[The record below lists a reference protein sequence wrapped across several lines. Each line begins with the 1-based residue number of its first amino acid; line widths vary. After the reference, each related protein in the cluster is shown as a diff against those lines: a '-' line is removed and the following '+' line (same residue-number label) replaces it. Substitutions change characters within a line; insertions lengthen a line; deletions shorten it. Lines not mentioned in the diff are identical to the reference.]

1 VPLITAIY
9 SSFLSLPM
17 TLIIII
23 CLLILIAY
31 AFDIS
36 SKHTKVPTV
45 IVLIAIGW
53 GLNNLVDFFK
63 IQVIDL
69 NPILPIVGT
78 IGLILIVLEGS
89 LELEINK
96 KKKKIIGT
104 SVLSAI
110 IPLLILFFIFAFVIN
125 LVTGEAMMKCFVNA
139 IPFCIISSA
148 IAIPSAQN
156 LSSSKKEFIIYESSI
171 SDIFGV
177 ILFNFFLANEI
188 IKLSSFIN
196 FFWQLLLILAVS
208 FISSMILAY
217 FIKRIKNHVKLIP
230 IMVMVILIYAVA
242 KELHLPSLL
251 FILIFGLFL
260 NNLDEIKHISIIN
273 KLEPKLLNLEVHR
286 FAKLSAEAA
295 FLVRTIFFILF
306 GYTIENQTLVNQE
319 TIPLAIGAVIAI
331 LLVRYIQLKIAK
343 MEVFPLLFLAPRGLI
358 TVMLFLSIPLAKEIK
373 IINQSLI
380 IQVIVIGAFVMMFG
394 LMFTKQKEIK
404 VDESE
409 N

>member
-1 VPLITAIY
+1 
-9 SSFLSLPM
+9 M

-53 GLNNLVDFFK
+53 GLNNLVEFFGIK
-63 IQVIDL
+63 VIDL
-69 NPILPIVGT
+69 NPLLPIVGT

-96 KKKKIIGT
+96 KKKKIIST

-110 IPLLILFFIFAFVIN
+110 LPLLVLFFIFAFVIN
-125 LVTGEAMMKCFVNA
+125 AVTGEPMMKCFVNA

-156 LSSSKKEFIIYESSI
+156 LTGSKKEFVIYESSI

-188 IKLSSFIN
+188 IKLNSFIN

-208 FISSMILAY
+208 FISSMMLAY
-217 FIKRIKNHVKLIP
+217 FIKKIKNHVKLIP

-306 GYTIENQTLVNQE
+306 GYTINNQTLINQK
-319 TIPLAIGAVIAI
+319 TIPLAVGAVLLI
-331 LLVRYIQLKIAK
+331 LLIRFIQLKIAK
-343 MEVFPLLFLAPRGLI
+343 MEIFPLLFLAPRGLI
-358 TVMLFLSIPLAKEIK
+358 TVMLFLSIPIAKEIK

-380 IQVIVIGAFVMMFG
+380 IQVIVIGALVMMFG

-404 VDESE
+404 ADEPE
-409 N
+409 D

>member
-1 VPLITAIY
+1 
-9 SSFLSLPM
+9 M

-125 LVTGEAMMKCFVNA
+125 MVTGEAMMKCFVNA

-188 IKLSSFIN
+188 IKLNSFIN

-208 FISSMILAY
+208 FISSMMLAY
-217 FIKRIKNHVKLIP
+217 FIKKIKNHVKLIP

-273 KLEPKLLNLEVHR
+273 KLEPRLLNLEVHR

-295 FLVRTIFFILF
+295 FLARTIFFIVF
-306 GYTIENQTLVNQE
+306 GYTINNQTLINQE
-319 TIPLAIGAVIAI
+319 TIPLAVGAVVLI
-331 LLVRYIQLKIAK
+331 LFVRFIQLKIAK

-358 TVMLFLSIPLAKEIK
+358 TVMLFLSIPIAKEIK

-380 IQVIVIGAFVMMFG
+380 IQVIVIGTLVMMFG

-409 N
+409 D

>member
-1 VPLITAIY
+1 
-9 SSFLSLPM
+9 M

-53 GLNNLVDFFK
+53 GLNNLVEFFR

-69 NPILPIVGT
+69 NPLLPIVGT

-96 KKKKIIGT
+96 KKKKIIST

-110 IPLLILFFIFAFVIN
+110 IPLLVLFFIFAFVIN
-125 LVTGEAMMKCFVNA
+125 AVTGEPMMKCFVNA

-156 LSSSKKEFIIYESSI
+156 LTGSKKEFVIYESSI

-188 IKLSSFIN
+188 IKLNSFIN

-208 FISSMILAY
+208 FISSMMLAY
-217 FIKRIKNHVKLIP
+217 FIKKIKNHVKLIP

-295 FLVRTIFFILF
+295 FLVRTIFFIVF
-306 GYTIENQTLVNQE
+306 GYTINNQTLINQE
-319 TIPLAIGAVIAI
+319 TIPLAVGAVLLI
-331 LLVRYIQLKIAK
+331 LLIRFIQLKIAK
-343 MEVFPLLFLAPRGLI
+343 MEIFPLLFLAPRGLI
-358 TVMLFLSIPLAKEIK
+358 TVMLFLSIPIAKEIK

-380 IQVIVIGAFVMMFG
+380 IQVIVIGALVMMFG
-394 LMFTKQKEIK
+394 FMFTKQKEIK
-404 VDESE
+404 ADEPE
-409 N
+409 D

>member
-1 VPLITAIY
+1 
-9 SSFLSLPM
+9 M

-53 GLNNLVDFFK
+53 GLNNLVEFFGIK
-63 IQVIDL
+63 VIDL
-69 NPILPIVGT
+69 NPLLPIVGT

-96 KKKKIIGT
+96 KKKKIIST

-110 IPLLILFFIFAFVIN
+110 LPLLVLFFIFAFVIN
-125 LVTGEAMMKCFVNA
+125 AVTGEPMMKCFVNA

-156 LSSSKKEFIIYESSI
+156 LTGSKKEFVIYESSI

-188 IKLSSFIN
+188 IKLNSFIN

-208 FISSMILAY
+208 FISSMMLAY
-217 FIKRIKNHVKLIP
+217 FIKKIKNHVKLIP

-306 GYTIENQTLVNQE
+306 GYTINNQTLINQE
-319 TIPLAIGAVIAI
+319 TIPLAVGAVLLI
-331 LLVRYIQLKIAK
+331 LLIRFIQLKIAK
-343 MEVFPLLFLAPRGLI
+343 MEIFPLLFLAPRGLI
-358 TVMLFLSIPLAKEIK
+358 TVMLFLSIPIAKEIK

-380 IQVIVIGAFVMMFG
+380 IQVIVIGALVMMFG

-404 VDESE
+404 ADEPE
-409 N
+409 D

>member
-1 VPLITAIY
+1 
-9 SSFLSLPM
+9 
-17 TLIIII
+17 
-23 CLLILIAY
+23 
-31 AFDIS
+31 
-36 SKHTKVPTV
+36 
-45 IVLIAIGW
+45 
-53 GLNNLVDFFK
+53 
-63 IQVIDL
+63 
-69 NPILPIVGT
+69 
-78 IGLILIVLEGS
+78 
-89 LELEINK
+89 
-96 KKKKIIGT
+96 
-104 SVLSAI
+104 
-110 IPLLILFFIFAFVIN
+110 
-125 LVTGEAMMKCFVNA
+125 VTGETMMKCFINA

-156 LSSSKKEFIIYESSI
+156 ISASKKEFVIYESSI

-188 IKLSSFIN
+188 IKLNSFIN

-208 FISSMILAY
+208 FISSMMLAY
-217 FIKRIKNHVKLIP
+217 FIKKIKNHVKLIP

-286 FAKLSAEAA
+286 FSKLSAEAA

-306 GYTIENQTLVNQE
+306 GYTIDNPTLINQE
-319 TIPLAIGAVIAI
+319 TIPLAIGAVILI
-331 LLVRYIQLKIAK
+331 LILRYIQLKIAK
-343 MEVFPLLFLAPRGLI
+343 MEIFPLLFLAPRGLI
-358 TVMLFLSIPLAKEIK
+358 TVMLFLSIPMAKEIK
-373 IINQSLI
+373 LINQSLI
-380 IQVIVIGAFVMMFG
+380 IQVIVLGAFVMMFG

>member
-1 VPLITAIY
+1 
-9 SSFLSLPM
+9 M

-31 AFDIS
+31 AFDIN

-63 IQVIDL
+63 IEVINL
-69 NPILPIVGT
+69 NPILPIIGT

-96 KKKKIIGT
+96 KKKKIISI

-110 IPLLILFFIFAFVIN
+110 ISLLILFFIFAFIIN
-125 LVTGEAMMKCFVNA
+125 AVTGETMMKCFINA

-156 LSSSKKEFIIYESSI
+156 ISASKKEFVIYESSI

-188 IKLSSFIN
+188 IKLNSFIN

-208 FISSMILAY
+208 FISSMMLAY
-217 FIKRIKNHVKLIP
+217 FIKKIKNHVKLIP

-286 FAKLSAEAA
+286 FSKLSAEAA

-306 GYTIENQTLVNQE
+306 GYTIDNPTLINQE
-319 TIPLAIGAVIAI
+319 TIPLAIGAVILI
-331 LLVRYIQLKIAK
+331 LILRYIQLKIAK
-343 MEVFPLLFLAPRGLI
+343 MEIFPLLFLAPRGLI
-358 TVMLFLSIPLAKEIK
+358 TVMLFLSIPMAKEIK
-373 IINQSLI
+373 LINQSLI
-380 IQVIVIGAFVMMFG
+380 IQVIVLGAFVMMFG